1 MLLFVIHDT
10 LGGYLDATRR
20 PVPTLPIERN
30 DAVCTS
36 CSCSADD
43 QVSDTNRAATNA
55 DPRTGSHVGEYKV
68 AGMTCGHC
76 VSSVT
81 KAIQQIPGVQGVE
94 VDLAT
99 EGVSIRSE
107 QPLPEATVRA
117 AVTAAGFTMA

>member
-1 MLLFVIHDT
+1 M
-10 LGGYLDATRR
+10 
-20 PVPTLPIERN
+20 
-30 DAVCTS
+30 CTS
-36 CSCSADD
+36 CSCSADN
-43 QVSDTNRAATNA
+43 QVSDTIRDATHA
-55 DPRTGSHVGEYKV
+55 DPGTGSHVGEYQV
-68 AGMTCGHC
+68 VGMTCGHC

-81 KAIQQIPGVQGVE
+81 KGIQQIPGVQGVE